1 MAENKHSR
9 VTESEKKRHKKAV
22 KRNRFLAKLG
32 IGLLIVAVIAFGA
45 NKYISGMYNSGETID
60 EDIRTAEDLQDKVI
74 NVLVCGID
82 YEAGRDLGMTDV
94 IMYVT
99 MDVEAN
105 KVSAL
110 QIPRDVYIG
119 DDVKT
124 GGSKKINGVY
134 SHGNEKNQIMN
145 LVKAIN
151 DKLALP
157 VDHYVTLDMEAFVT
171 MVNGID
177 WGFEMYVPCE
187 IVLKDGQTG
196 QETVMIAEPGWYTLS
211 GEDVEQIVRNR
222 NYPTSDTQRGE
233 VQRYFYASLI
243 KNFTENLDVSD
254 FIKVMSRFTQYLT
267 TDMHWTKIASMAK
280 FGFGVDFND
289 MTLIKPATHG
299 YNVIY
304 EGNTR
309 ETNIQHFEK
318 DELADIL
325 NEYFRPYQDPVAAED
340 LEIPGTTPAGEITRD
355 WGVVASS
362 TTTIGGL
369 LGNAPAQQ

>member
-1 MAENKHSR
+1 MAN
-9 VTESEKKRHKKAV
+9 KKAT
-22 KRNRFLAKLG
+22 KKNRWIAGVLAVLVVLG
-32 IGLLIVAVIAFGA
+32 FGINRILGNMMNIGGGI
-45 NKYISGMYNSGETID
+45 T

-82 YEAGRDLGMTDV
+82 YERGRDLGMTDV

-99 MDVEAN
+99 LDVEGK

-124 GGSKKINGVY
+124 GGTKKVNGVY
-134 SHGNEKNQIMN
+134 SHGDEKNQIMN

-151 DKLALP
+151 DKMNLS
-157 VDHYVTLDMEAFVT
+157 VDHYVTLDMDALVD
-171 MVNGID
+171 MVNWID
-177 WGFEMYVPCE
+177 WGFEMYVPCK
-187 IVLKDGQTG
+187 IVLKDSNGN
-196 QETVMIAEPGWYTLS
+196 QETFIEEPGWYQLS
-211 GEDVEQIVRNR
+211 GAEVEAIVRNR
-222 NYPTSDTQRGE
+222 NYPDSDTQRSE

-243 KNFTENLDVSD
+243 KNFTENLSVSD

-280 FGFGVDFND
+280 FGFSVDFND

-304 EGNTR
+304 TGKTYEL
-309 ETNIQHFEK
+309 NIQHFIKE
-318 DELADIL
+318 DLADTL
-325 NEYFRPYQDPVAAED
+325 NEHFRPYQDPIPAD
-340 LEIPGTTPAGEITRD
+340 QLEIPGEPPAGEVTRD
-355 WGVVASS
+355 WGVVAASE
-362 TTTIGGL
+362 TTIGEL
-369 LGNAPAQQ
+369 LGNASEQQ

>member
-1 MAENKHSR
+1 MAEKKHSR
-9 VTESEKKRHKKAV
+9 VTENEKKRHRKAV
-22 KRNRFLAKLG
+22 KRNRLLAKIG
-32 IGLLIVAVIAFGA
+32 IGVLIVAVIAFGV
-45 NKYISGMYNSGETID
+45 NKFIGNMYNSGGTID

-82 YEAGRDLGMTDV
+82 YEQGRDLGMTDV

-124 GGSKKINGVY
+124 GGTKKINGVY
-134 SHGNEKNQIMN
+134 AHGDEENQIMN

-177 WGFEMYVPCE
+177 WGFEMYVPCKV
-187 IVLKDGQTG
+187 VLKDSVTG
-196 QETVMIAEPGWYTLS
+196 QETVKIPEAGWYTLS

-222 NYPTSDTQRGE
+222 NYPGSDTQRSE

-243 KNFTENLDVSD
+243 KNFTENLTVSD
-254 FIKVMSRFTQYLT
+254 FIKVMSRFTEYLT

-299 YNVIY
+299 YNVIF
-304 EGNTR
+304 EGRTN
-309 ETNIQHFEK
+309 ELNIQHFVKE
-318 DELADIL
+318 DLADTL
-325 NEYFRPYQDPVAAED
+325 NEYFRPYQDPVPAEE
-340 LEIPGTTPAGEITRD
+340 LEIPGAPPAGEVTRD
-355 WGVVASS
+355 WGVVAASE
-362 TTTIGGL
+362 TTIGGL
-369 LGNAPAQQ
+369 LGNAPAQ

>member
-1 MAENKHSR
+1 MAEKKHSR

-22 KRNRFLAKLG
+22 KRNRFLAGLG
-32 IGLLIVAVIAFGA
+32 ITVLVVALVVFGV
-45 NKYISGMYNSGETID
+45 NKFISGMYNNGETID
-60 EDIRTAEDLQDKVI
+60 EDIRTADDLQDKVI

-99 MDVEAN
+99 LDVEGN

-124 GGSKKINGVY
+124 GGTKKINGVY
-134 SHGNEKNQIMN
+134 SHGDEKNQIMN
-145 LVKAIN
+145 LVKAVN
-151 DKLALP
+151 DKLSLP

-187 IVLKDGQTG
+187 VVLKDNKTG

-211 GEDVEQIVRNR
+211 GEDVEKIVRNR
-222 NYPTSDTQRGE
+222 NYGGSDTQRSE

-243 KNFTENLDVSD
+243 KNFKDNLTVSD
-254 FIKVMSRFTQYLT
+254 FIKVMSRFTTYIT
-267 TDMHWTKIASMAK
+267 TDMHWTTIASMAK

-304 EGNTR
+304 TGNTY
-309 ETNIQHFEK
+309 ELNIQHFEK
-318 DELADIL
+318 DELADTL
-325 NEYFRPYQDPVAAED
+325 NEHFRPYQDPVPADE
-340 LEIPGTTPAGEITRD
+340 LEIPGTPPAGEVTKD
-355 WGVVASS
+355 FGVVAASE
-362 TTTIGGL
+362 TTIGEL

>member
-1 MAENKHSR
+1 MAE
-9 VTESEKKRHKKAV
+9 KKKQKKT
-22 KRNRFLAKLG
+22 AKKG
-32 IGLLIVAVIAFGA
+32 RLLITLGVIALVIGAVAFGA
-45 NKYISGMYNSGETID
+45 NSYISNMYNSGEEIV

-99 MDVEAN
+99 LDVEGN

-119 DDVKT
+119 DDVNT
-124 GGSKKINGVY
+124 GGTKKINGVY
-134 SHGNEKNQIMN
+134 AHGDEKNQIMN
-145 LVKAIN
+145 LVKAVN
-151 DKLALP
+151 DKLSLP

-177 WGFEMYVPCE
+177 WGFEMYVPCQV
-187 IVLKDGQTG
+187 VLKDKTTG
-196 QETVMIAEPGWYTLS
+196 QETVKIPEAGWYTLS

-222 NYPTSDTQRGE
+222 NYPNSDTQRSE

-243 KNFTENLDVSD
+243 KNFKDNLTVSD
-254 FIKVMSRFTQYLT
+254 FIKVMSRFTTYLT
-267 TDMHWTKIASMAK
+267 TDMHWTTIASMAK

-304 EGNTR
+304 EGKTR
-309 ETNIQHFEK
+309 ELNIQHFVK
-318 DELADIL
+318 DELAETL
-325 NEYFRPYQDPVAAED
+325 NTYFRPYQDPVSAD
-340 LEIPGTTPAGEITRD
+340 QLKIPGAPPKGEVTRD
-355 WGVVASS
+355 WGVVAAS

-369 LGNAPAQQ
+369 LAGAQQ

>member
-1 MAENKHSR
+1 MAEKKQRR
-9 VTESEKKRHKKAV
+9 VTESEKRRHRKAV

-32 IGLLIVAVIAFGA
+32 IFALVVCLVVFGV
-45 NKYISGMYNSGETID
+45 NKFISSRYQTGEQID
-60 EDIRTAEDLQDKVI
+60 NDIKTADDLKDKVV

-99 MDVEAN
+99 LDVEGN
-105 KVSAL
+105 KVAAM

-124 GGSKKINGVY
+124 GGTKKINGVY
-134 SHGNEKNQIMN
+134 AHGDEENQIMN

-151 DKLALP
+151 DKLELK
-157 VDHYVTLDMEAFVT
+157 VDHYVTLDMDALVE
-171 MVNGID
+171 MVNWID
-177 WGFEMYVPCE
+177 WGFEMYVPCK
-187 IVLKDGQTG
+187 IVLKDGNG
-196 QETVMIAEPGWYTLS
+196 NQETFIEEPGWYELT
-211 GEDVEQIVRNR
+211 GAEVEAIVRNR
-222 NYPTSDTQRGE
+222 NYPNSDTQRSE

-243 KNFTENLDVSD
+243 KNFTENLTVSD
-254 FIKVMSRFTQYLT
+254 FIKVMNRFTQYLT

-280 FGFGVDFND
+280 FGFSVDFND

-304 EGNTR
+304 EGKTK
-309 ETNIQHFEK
+309 ELNIQHFVKE
-318 DELADIL
+318 DLAETL
-325 NEYFRPYQDPVAAED
+325 NTYFRPYQDPVSAD
-340 LEIPGTTPAGEITRD
+340 QLEIPGAPPKGEVTRD
-355 WGVVASS
+355 WGVVAAS

-369 LGNAPAQQ
+369 LAGAQQ

>member
-1 MAENKHSR
+1 MAENKQRR
-9 VTESEKKRHKKAV
+9 VTESEKRRHRKAV
-22 KRNRFLAKLG
+22 KRNRFLAKLAIFALV
-32 IGLLIVAVIAFGA
+32 IGLAFLGV
-45 NKYISGMYNSGETID
+45 NKFISSRYQSGGQID
-60 EDIRTAEDLQDKVI
+60 EDIKTAEDLQDKVI

-99 MDVEAN
+99 LDVEGN

-124 GGSKKINGVY
+124 GGTKKINGVY
-134 SHGNEKNQIMN
+134 AHGDEENQIMN

-151 DKLALP
+151 DKLELK
-157 VDHYVTLDMEAFVT
+157 VDHYVTLDMDALVE
-171 MVNGID
+171 MVNWID

-187 IVLKDGQTG
+187 IVLKDKATG
-196 QETVMIAEPGWYTLS
+196 NTKVLIKEPGWYELT
-211 GEDVEQIVRNR
+211 GAEVEAIVRNR
-222 NYPTSDTQRGE
+222 NYPNSDTQRSE

-243 KNFTENLDVSD
+243 KNFTENLTVSD
-254 FIKVMSRFTQYLT
+254 FIKVMNRFTQYLT

-304 EGNTR
+304 EGKTY
-309 ETNIQHFEK
+309 ELNIQHFVKE
-318 DELADIL
+318 DLAETL
-325 NEYFRPYQDPVAAED
+325 NTYFRPYQDPVDAKD
-340 LEIPGTTPAGEITRD
+340 LEIPGEPPKGEVTRD
-355 WGVVASS
+355 WGVVAAS
-362 TTTIGGL
+362 TTTIGSL
-369 LGNAPAQQ
+369 LGNAGQ

>member
-1 MAENKHSR
+1 MAENKQHR

-22 KRNRFLAKLG
+22 KRNRFLAKLAVFALV
-32 IGLLIVAVIAFGA
+32 IGLVAYGADAF
-45 NKYISGMYNSGETID
+45 ISSRYQGGEQIK

-82 YEAGRDLGMTDV
+82 YEEGRDLGMTDV

-124 GGSKKINGVY
+124 GGTKKINGVY
-134 SHGNEKNQIMN
+134 AHGDEENQIMN

-151 DKLALP
+151 EKLDLP
-157 VDHYVTLDMEAFVT
+157 VDHYVTLDMDALVE
-171 MVNGID
+171 MVNWID
-177 WGFEMYVPCE
+177 WGFEMYVPCP
-187 IVLKDGQTG
+187 IILKDKTTG
-196 QETVMIAEPGWYTLS
+196 VETTMIAEPGWYTL
-211 GEDVEQIVRNR
+211 GGADVEQIVRNR
-222 NYPTSDTQRGE
+222 NYPNSDTQRSE

-243 KNFTENLDVSD
+243 KNFTENLTVSD
-254 FIKVMSRFTQYLT
+254 FIKVMNRFTQYIT

-304 EGNTR
+304 EGRTY
-309 ETNIQHFEK
+309 ELNIQHFVKE
-318 DELADIL
+318 DLAETL
-325 NEYFRPYQDPVAAED
+325 NTYFRPYQDPVAAQD
-340 LEIPGTTPAGEITRD
+340 LEIPGTPPKGEVTRD
-355 WGVVASS
+355 WGVVAASQ
-362 TTTIGGL
+362 TTIGSL
-369 LGNAPAQQ
+369 LAGAQ